1 LEKIKIMEALTVP
14 FNDIQLELLKLFTTG
29 ISNTELKE
37 LKQILVDYKFRRV
50 TEMAERIRKER
61 GWTAEDVENL
71 SKEHHRT
78 PYKAKEAYLKRQE
91 KN

>member
-1 LEKIKIMEALTVP
+1 MEALTAP
-14 FNDIQLELLKLFTTG
+14 LNDIQLELLKLFSTG
-29 ISNTELKE
+29 ISNVELKE

-50 TEMAERIRKER
+50 TEMAARIRQDR
-61 GWTAEDVENL
+61 NWTDNDLENL

-78 PYKAKEAYLKRQE
+78 PYKSKEAYLKRQE

>member
-1 LEKIKIMEALTVP
+1 MEALTAP
-14 FNDIQLELLKLFTTG
+14 LNGIQLDLLNLFSTG
-29 ISNTELKE
+29 ISTAELKE

-50 TEMAERIRKER
+50 TEMAEGIRKER
-61 GWTAEDVENL
+61 GWTVEDIDNL
-71 SKEHHRT
+71 SQEHNRT